1 VNSDNNWKNESDA
14 NGISASQPLAP
25 LNREKEAAWL
35 FNKIKYPDR
44 SEACVE
50 RTIISNHPRCP
61 KTRPR
66 VKPIGV
72 TM

>member
-1 VNSDNNWKNESDA
+1 
-14 NGISASQPLAP
+14 LAP

-66 VKPIGV
+66 VKLIGV